1 MAIVASALPRSYGP
15 CGARASPFS
24 TNVGSRVQGERL
36 GNGQNGVL
44 ASGCKDIFFGRAH
57 QTMGEASLWGTRDR
71 PPPCLPP
78 HPPCLALT
86 AAATDASPAPC
97 ASSAG
102 WDVPWILMLLLTV
115 GQGLTILVLS
125 IMLWRWRVQGARR
138 RDASIPQFKPEIQV
152 YENIHL
158 AHLRKSHAVLRLWR
172 RRPPRL
178 LPGDR
183 DHVPGGR
190 TLRLPGAQT
199 PTPAGTDQAIWKPL
213 SDLDSSPSNLRGSP
227 TLQQSADRV
236 GGRCDLHDPQGLLRR
251 GPVQQR
257 CGEHLGPHVHRGC
270 CSHRPG
276 LVLARTVERVVGAG
290 EGKGARERRRS
301 ELGRRTLLCEPLKSM
316 DHSRANWRNPSI
328 FCFVLF
334 CFLGLHLQHMEVPR
348 LGAENQCCSFEST
361 PQPQQHRIQ
370 ATSVTY
376 TTVCGNAQCWI
387 L

>member
-138 RDASIPQFKPEIQV
+138 RGES
-152 YENIHL
+152 L
-158 AHLRKSHAVLRLWR
+158 
-172 RRPPRL
+172 PPRVRGCKAEGGACL
-178 LPGDR
+178 YTLSS
-183 DHVPGGR
+183 GGR
-190 TLRLPGAQT
+190 GVHCSE
-199 PTPAGTDQAIWKPL
+199 L
-213 SDLDSSPSNLRGSP
+213 SGDFSAPPHEASSPQMLQFLSSNQRSRSTRTSIWPISGEEQLEGRG
-227 TLQQSADRV
+227 LN
-236 GGRCDLHDPQGLLRR
+236 
-251 GPVQQR
+251 
-257 CGEHLGPHVHRGC
+257 HRGGVPVVAQWLTNPTRN
-270 CSHRPG
+270 HEVAG
-276 LVLARTVERVVGAG
+276 LIPDLAQWVKDSA
-290 EGKGARERRRS
+290 
-301 ELGRRTLLCEPLKSM
+301 LP
-316 DHSRANWRNPSI
+316 
-328 FCFVLF
+328 
-334 CFLGLHLQHMEVPR
+334 
-348 LGAENQCCSFEST
+348 
-361 PQPQQHRIQ
+361 
-370 ATSVTY
+370 
-376 TTVCGNAQCWI
+376 
-387 L
+387 

>member
-86 AAATDASPAPC
+86 TAATDASPAPC

-138 RDASIPQFKPEIQV
+138 RGES
-152 YENIHL
+152 L
-158 AHLRKSHAVLRLWR
+158 
-172 RRPPRL
+172 PPR
-178 LPGDR
+178 
-183 DHVPGGR
+183 V
-190 TLRLPGAQT
+190 
-199 PTPAGTDQAIWKPL
+199 
-213 SDLDSSPSNLRGSP
+213 
-227 TLQQSADRV
+227 
-236 GGRCDLHDPQGLLRR
+236 
-251 GPVQQR
+251 
-257 CGEHLGPHVHRGC
+257 RGC
-270 CSHRPG
+270 KAEGGAHSLP
-276 LVLARTVERVVGAG
+276 LYPVLGG
-290 EGKGARERRRS
+290 QGG
-301 ELGRRTLLCEPLKSM
+301 TLL
-316 DHSRANWRNPSI
+316 
-328 FCFVLF
+328 
-334 CFLGLHLQHMEVPR
+334 
-348 LGAENQCCSFEST
+348 
-361 PQPQQHRIQ
+361 
-370 ATSVTY
+370 
-376 TTVCGNAQCWI
+376 
-387 L
+387 